1 MVKVTKRLIK
11 YNYSP
16 GNDIKYIVIH
26 DTGNKRKDANA
37 YAHYRYFNSGNR
49 RASAHYFVDDKE
61 IIQTVE
67 DNNASWH
74 CGDGKGKYGITNHNS
89 IGIEICINEDGDYE
103 KTVDNTI
110 DLVKCLME
118 KQDVPLDRVVR
129 HYDASRKICPRSM
142 SENNWEKWWEFKEI
156 LSENTK
162 DELSKALKV
171 LTKIGVINSPE
182 YWVQNAVKGKT
193 VKGEYAEI
201 LIKRVVEH
209 IKNKKV

>member
-26 DTGNKRKDANA
+26 DTGNKRKGANA

-49 RASAHYFVDDKE
+49 RSSAHYFVDDKE